1 MKLLEKFV
9 IAALSLGFAACAPA
23 AVDGKKVALSS
34 LNTFADGSASTAK
47 GEATLVAQTDGKTRI
62 IVSVTGLTK
71 STNHIGHIHNGTC
84 AFQGQVALILLRLA
98 ADANGNAT
106 VETTVDTA
114 KLTGS
119 QYVQYHQRDVG
130 ADGGI
135 GGGIICG
142 DIK

>member
-9 IAALSLGFAACAPA
+9 LAAFALGFSACAPA
-23 AVDGKKVALSS
+23 AVEGKKVALSS
-34 LNTFADGSASTAK
+34 LNAFADGSASTAK
-47 GEATLVAQTDGKTRI
+47 GVATLVAQTDGKTKI

-71 STNHIGHIHNGTC
+71 STKHIGHVHNGAC
-84 AFQGQVALILLRLA
+84 AAQGGVALVLLRLE
-98 ADANGNAT
+98 ADANGNASA
-106 VETTVDTA
+106 ETTVDTA
-114 KLTGS
+114 KLIGS

-135 GGGIICG
+135 GGGILCG

>member
-23 AVDGKKVALSS
+23 AVDGKQVALSS

-47 GEATLVAQTDGKTRI
+47 GVATLVAQTDGKTK
-62 IVSVTGLTK
+62 IVVAVTGLTK
-71 STNHIGHIHNGTC
+71 STNHIGHVHNGAC
-84 AFQGQVALILLRLA
+84 AAQGPVALVLLRLS

-106 VETTVDTA
+106 AETTVDTA

-119 QYVQYHQRDVG
+119 QYVQYHQRDTG
-130 ADGGI
+130 AEGGI

>member
-9 IAALSLGFAACAPA
+9 IVGLSVGFAACAPA
-23 AVDGKKVALSS
+23 AVDGKKVAMSS
-34 LNTFADGSASTAK
+34 LNAFADGTASTAK
-47 GEATLVAQTDGKTRI
+47 GEATLVAMTDGKTKI

-71 STNHIGHIHNGTC
+71 STKHIGHVHNGTC
-84 AFQGQVALILLRLA
+84 AVGGPVAIVLSRLE
-98 ADANGNAT
+98 ADANGNASAET
-106 VETTVDTA
+106 VVDTA

-119 QYVQYHQRDVG
+119 QYLQYHQRDAG

-135 GGGIICG
+135 GGGIVCG